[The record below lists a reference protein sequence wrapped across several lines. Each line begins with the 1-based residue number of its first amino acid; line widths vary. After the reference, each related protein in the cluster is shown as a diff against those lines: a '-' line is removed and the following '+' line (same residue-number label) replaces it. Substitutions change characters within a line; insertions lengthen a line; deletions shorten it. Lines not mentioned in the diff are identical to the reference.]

1 MPKIDELPKAK
12 ELNGDEQIPVLQDG
26 KTVRVTIKQLSIKDG
41 DTPPDDEQEDKP
53 DNSSIDGGFF

>member
-1 MPKIDELPKAK
+1 MA
-12 ELNGDEQIPVLQDG
+12 DEQIPVLQDG